1 MKDYD
6 TQEEFTETAKNVMN
20 NIAETDN
27 PTDYEVLEV
36 EYRVGPNKDLRGVKL
51 VVATGGPQ
59 IEVYPFKKRV
69 DVWQGT
75 THATVTADETF
86 DGLQAVE
93 GMERLADYYAEMWEA
108 VR

>member
-27 PTDYEVLEV
+27 PTDFEVLEV

-75 THATVTADETF
+75 TQASVKADKTF
-86 DGLQAVE
+86 DGADAVE
-93 GMERLADYYAEMWEA
+93 GMERLADYYAEMWGA